1 MTEETP
7 ATIELPADPELLD
20 KLVLL
25 ASRSPSPHNTQP
37 WSPRVVDG
45 GLEVSIVPSR
55 TLPAGDPTFRDV
67 IMSLGAWI
75 ESVAIGAAEAG
86 YDIEVEPLPALS
98 HLDALPVTGPADP
111 ENAVFRVS
119 LLPSSAGADSSAGQR
134 AVRMFTS
141 ADVRDRRVYRG
152 KLVGR
157 KDVFADL
164 GALDLPPWLTLRTL
178 DDRAMKQL
186 STLGI
191 AFTASRTTIANELLH
206 WLRLDPRH
214 PRYTLDGMTDEML
227 VMPRAIA
234 RVAAP
239 FTRTARLRDPVVAA
253 AGPLAR
259 FFEGL
264 GRDAPLPTGIP
275 DEPGAPTHHVL
286 VANSRAA
293 GIDDVLSVTE
303 AMDSRIGVT
312 EPHALEAGRV
322 LQRLWLHAYRQ
333 GIAISPHSELIDS
346 PAAHGALRKHLGLAR
361 SDVALSVFSA
371 GVAQTMSIP
380 RSPRLSDAQL
390 SAAQR
395 VTRTPAR

>member
-1 MTEETP
+1 MTPENPST
-7 ATIELPADPELLD
+7 ELLHE
-20 KLVLL
+20 LVLL

-37 WSPRVVDG
+37 WSPRIVDG
-45 GLEVSIVPSR
+45 GIEVSIVPGR

-86 YDIEVEPLPALS
+86 YAIDVEVLPALS
-98 HLDALPVTGPADP
+98 ELDSLPISGPADSTRP
-111 ENAVFRVS
+111 VFRVT
-119 LLPSSAGADSSAGQR
+119 LLPAATPEDASANASDLR
-134 AVRMFTS
+134 PFTA
-141 ADVRDRRVYRG
+141 ADVRERRVYRG

-157 KDVFADL
+157 PEVFSQ
-164 GALDLPPWLTLRTL
+164 LDSLQLPPWLSVRSL
-178 DDRAMKQL
+178 DDRAMQQL

-191 AFTASRTTIANELLH
+191 AFTASRATVANELLH

-214 PRYTLDGMTDEML
+214 PRYGRDGMTDAML
-227 VMPRAIA
+227 VMPKPLA
-234 RVAAP
+234 RIAAP
-239 FTRTARLRDPVVAA
+239 FTRRARLRDPLVAV

-264 GRDAPLPTGIP
+264 GRDASLSSSTV
-275 DEPGAPTHHVL
+275 DEVGAPTHHVL

-293 GIDDVLSVTE
+293 GIDDILSVTE

-322 LQRLWLHAYRQ
+322 LQRLWLHAHRQ
-333 GIAISPHSELIDS
+333 GIAISPHSEVIDS
-346 PAAHGALRKHLGLAR
+346 PAAHGALRKRLGLAR

-371 GVAQTMSIP
+371 GVAQTRRVP
-380 RSPRLSDAQL
+380 RSPRLTDPSAQ
-390 SAAQR
+390 
-395 VTRTPAR
+395 

>member
-1 MTEETP
+1 MTAETP
-7 ATIELPADPELLD
+7 ATIELLEE
-20 KLVLL
+20 LVLL

-45 GLEVSIVPSR
+45 GIEVSIVPSR

-86 YDIEVEPLPALS
+86 YNVEVEPLPALS
-98 HLDALPVTGPADP
+98 HLDALPVTGPADRDK
-111 ENAVFRVS
+111 AVFRLTLAPRS
-119 LLPSSAGADSSAGQR
+119 PDSSGERTGDA
-134 AVRMFTS
+134 FTS

-157 KDVFADL
+157 KDVFANL
-164 GALDLPPWLTLRTL
+164 EALDVPPWLTLRTL

-206 WLRLDPRH
+206 WLRLDLRH

-227 VMPRAIA
+227 VMPRAFA
-234 RVAAP
+234 RLAAP

-259 FFEGL
+259 FIEGL

-322 LQRLWLHAYRQ
+322 LQRLWLHAHRQ

-371 GVAQTMSIP
+371 GVAQTASIP
-380 RSPRLSDAQL
+380 RSPRLSDGHLRDGHSSDGHSSDAQG
-390 SAAQR
+390 ATQ
-395 VTRTPAR
+395 TQ

>member
-1 MTEETP
+1 MTPENP
-7 ATIELPADPELLD
+7 SPELLNE
-20 KLVLL
+20 LILL

-37 WSPRVVDG
+37 WSPRITDG
-45 GLEVSIVPSR
+45 GIEVSIVPGR

-75 ESVAIGAAEAG
+75 ESVAIGAAESG
-86 YDIEVEPLPALS
+86 YAVDVEVLPALS
-98 HLDALPVTGPADP
+98 ELDSLPVTGPADATRP
-111 ENAVFRVS
+111 VFRVT
-119 LLPSSAGADSSAGQR
+119 LTTAGAGTTTDAATSASTAAR
-134 AVRMFTS
+134 PFTA

-157 KDVFADL
+157 PDVFAEL
-164 GALDLPPWLTLRTL
+164 GSLQLPPWLTVRSL
-178 DDRAMKQL
+178 DDGAMKQL

-191 AFTASRTTIANELLH
+191 AFTASRATIANELLH

-214 PRYTLDGMTDEML
+214 PRYDRDGMTDAML
-227 VMPRAIA
+227 VMPKPLA

-239 FTRTARLRDPVVAA
+239 FTRRVRLRDPLVAA

-264 GRDAPLPTGIP
+264 GRDAPLPTDVA

-286 VANSRAA
+286 VANSRVA
-293 GIDDVLSVTE
+293 GIDDVLSTTE

-312 EPHALEAGRV
+312 ERHALEAGRA
-322 LQRLWLHAYRQ
+322 LQRLWLHAHRQ
-333 GIAISPHSELIDS
+333 GVAISPHSELIDS
-346 PAAHGALRKHLGLAR
+346 PAAHGALRKRLGLAR

-371 GVAQTMSIP
+371 GVAQTQRIP
-380 RSPRLSDAQL
+380 RSPRLTD
-390 SAAQR
+390 
-395 VTRTPAR
+395 PAR